1 MEDNLVNDSWDDI
14 DLSDL
19 TEEVVEESEEP
30 EVPVEENE
38 GEEAPEA
45 SQPTET
51 ETRGEDSFTL
61 KYMGEEK
68 SYTREE
74 VVDLAEKGMNYD
86 RVKGKLEETQ
96 AKYADY
102 DTIKDDLS
110 KRNEQLYWLEELAK
124 SQKMSLDE
132 MIEVTQAQ
140 VMANKT
146 GQNIDVCRGIVKNQR
161 LERQLKARE
170 EKLTATVDQNAKRDS
185 EINAFMGAYP
195 DWQTKHPE
203 SLPQEVLDAWRG
215 GEPLVSAYR
224 AYEVKELK
232 AQLERQ
238 KAEAEQRLQKE
249 INKSRSTG
257 SMSTKGKSSEDEFFD
272 SLWD

>member
-19 TEEVVEESEEP
+19 TEEVEPSEPVVEEG
-30 EVPVEENE
+30 E
-38 GEEAPEA
+38 GAEAPKA
-45 SQPTET
+45 DQPTEV
-51 ETRGEDSFTL
+51 ETRSEDGFTL
-61 KYMGEEK
+61 KWMGKEK

-74 VVDLAEKGMNYD
+74 VIPLAQKGIDYD
-86 RVKGKLEETQ
+86 RVKGQLEESRQ
-96 AKYADY
+96 KYADY
-102 DTIKDDLS
+102 DTIKADLA
-110 KRNEQLYWLEELAK
+110 KRNDQLYWLEELAK
-124 SQKMSLDE
+124 EQNQTLDDL
-132 MIEVTQAQ
+132 IEVTQAQ
-140 VMANKT
+140 VMSRKT
-146 GQNIDVCRGIVKNQR
+146 GQNIDVCRGMIRNQR
-161 LERQLKARE
+161 MERELKARE
-170 EKLTATVDQNAKRDS
+170 EKLTATTDPKAKRDADID
-185 EINAFMGAYP
+185 EFMKAYP
-195 DWQTKHPE
+195 DWQNKHPDALPPEVWNAVHVHGE
-203 SLPQEVLDAWRG
+203 S
-215 GEPLVSAYR
+215 LVSAYR

>member
-19 TEEVVEESEEP
+19 TEEVEPSEPVVEEG
-30 EVPVEENE
+30 E

-51 ETRGEDSFTL
+51 ESRGEDSITL

-86 RVKGKLEETQ
+86 RVKGKLEEAQ

-102 DTIKDDLS
+102 DTVKADLA
-110 KRNEQLYWLEELAK
+110 KRNDQLYWLEELAK
-124 SQKMSLDE
+124 EQNQTLDE
-132 MIEVTQAQ
+132 LIELTQAQ
-140 VMANKT
+140 MMAKKT
-146 GQNIDVCRGIVKNQR
+146 GQNIDVCRGMIRNQR
-161 LERQLKARE
+161 MERELKARE
-170 EKLTATVDQNAKRDS
+170 EKLTATTDPKAKRDADID
-185 EINAFMGAYP
+185 EFMKAYP
-195 DWQTKHPE
+195 DWQNKHPDA
-203 SLPQEVLDAWRG
+203 LPQEVWNAVHVH
-215 GEPLVSAYR
+215 GESLVSAYR